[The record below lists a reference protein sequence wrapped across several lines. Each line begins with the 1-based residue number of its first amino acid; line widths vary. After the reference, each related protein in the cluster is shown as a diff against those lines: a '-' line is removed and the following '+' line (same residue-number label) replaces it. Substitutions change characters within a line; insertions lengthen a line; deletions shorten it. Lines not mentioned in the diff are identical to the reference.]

1 MNPLVEA
8 IVDLA
13 LREDIGN
20 GDVTTQAV
28 FSGQEQAE
36 AYLIAKEGGILAGNE
51 LGAYIARRVDPT
63 ISYRQ
68 LVPDGRAVNRGDL
81 LAEIKGA
88 AGSILTAERTC
99 LNFMQ
104 RMSGIATK
112 TSRFAAALEGTN
124 TRLLDTRKTMPG
136 QRWTDKWAVRLGG
149 GTNHRFCLDDMYLIK
164 ENHITVAG
172 GVREALEACARHR
185 AKTGGTQKIE
195 IEVVEFFQ
203 ITQALQTGLADIILL
218 DNMNLEELREAVN
231 IIEGAAQTEASG
243 NMTLERLPAVA
254 ETGVDFIS
262 VGSITH
268 SVHALDISLLFE

>member
-13 LREDIGN
+13 LREDIGK
-20 GDVTTQAV
+20 GDVTTEAV
-28 FSGQEQAE
+28 FSGAEQVE
-36 AYLIAKEGGILAGNE
+36 AFFVAKEGGILAGNA
-51 LGAYIARRVDPT
+51 LAAFIAARVDSR
-63 ISYRQ
+63 IQFRQ
-68 LVPDGRAVNRGDL
+68 LIEDGSRIKRGDL
-81 LAEIKGA
+81 IAEITGPAGA
-88 AGSILTAERTC
+88 ILTAERTC

-112 TSRFAAALEGTN
+112 TNRFAAALEGTN

-136 QRWTDKWAVRLGG
+136 QRWTDKLAVKLGG

-172 GVREALEACARHR
+172 GVRQALQACAAHR
-185 AKTGGTQKIE
+185 EKLGGTQKIE
-195 IEVVEFFQ
+195 IEVVTASQ
-203 ITQALQTGLADIILL
+203 IDEVLETGIADIILL
-218 DNMNLEELREAVN
+218 DNMNNKELTEAVQRIN
-231 IIEGAAQTEASG
+231 GAAQTEASG
-243 NMTLERLPAVA
+243 NMTLERLAAVA
-254 ETGVDFIS
+254 ATGVDYIS

>member
-1 MNPLVEA
+1 MNALVEA

-13 LREDIGN
+13 LREDIGK

-28 FSGQEQAE
+28 FTGNEQAE
-36 AYLIAKEGGILAGNE
+36 AYFVAKEGGVLAGNE
-51 LGAYIARRVDPT
+51 LAAFIAGRVDPA
-63 ISYRQ
+63 IQFRI
-68 LVPDGRAVNRGDL
+68 LVEDGTEVNRGDL
-81 LAEIKGA
+81 LAEIKGP
-88 AGSILTAERTC
+88 AGSVLTAERTC

-112 TSRFAAALEGTN
+112 TRRFAAALEGTQ

-136 QRWTDKWAVRLGG
+136 QRWLDKWAVRLGG

-185 AKTGGTQKIE
+185 AHNGGSQKIE
-195 IEVVEFFQ
+195 IEVVEQSQ
-203 ITQALQTGLADIILL
+203 IETALATGLADIILL
-218 DNMNLEELREAVN
+218 DNMNLEELRDAVKL
-231 IIEGAAQTEASG
+231 ISGAAQTEASG

-254 ETGVDFIS
+254 ATGVDFIS